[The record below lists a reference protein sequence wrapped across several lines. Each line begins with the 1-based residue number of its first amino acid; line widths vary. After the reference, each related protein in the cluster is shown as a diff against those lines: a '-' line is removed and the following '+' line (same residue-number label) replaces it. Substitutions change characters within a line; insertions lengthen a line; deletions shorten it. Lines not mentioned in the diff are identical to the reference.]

1 MTVVT
6 RFAPSPT
13 GFMHIGNARTALFNY
28 LFARHMGGK
37 FLLRIEDT
45 DRERSTQA
53 AIDAIFE
60 SLQWMGL
67 EWDGEAV
74 LQSTRLERHTE
85 VAQKLLEA
93 GKAYPCYCSPEELEA
108 MREKARL
115 EKRTIRY
122 DGTWRDRD
130 PSEAPKGVSPV
141 IRFKAPLEGE
151 TVVHDKVKG
160 TITVQNDQLDDMV
173 LLRSDGTPTYMLSV
187 VVDDHDMGI
196 THVIRGA
203 DHMTNTFRQKQL
215 FQAMGWDVPEYSH
228 IPLIHGAD
236 GTKLSKRHGAL
247 GTEDYK
253 NMGFLPE
260 AMCNYLLRLGWSHG
274 NDEIIS
280 KEQAVEWFN
289 LESVQKSPARFD
301 VAKLTNLN
309 GNYLREAA
317 DDRLLLL
324 IRPELEKIVGKK
336 LDDFL
341 CKRLQTGMPELKQ
354 RAKTVNELA
363 ECAQFYVHS
372 RPIPMDEKAKQDISE
387 DSIRLLRNF
396 YPILSTLE
404 RWTHEEIEA
413 TARKFAEDQEVKF
426 GELAKPLR
434 AILTGRGISPGL
446 FDVFVVLG
454 KEESLGRLDDVL
466 GVYS

>member
-45 DRERSTQA
+45 DRERSTQP

-60 SLQWMGL
+60 SLKWMGL

-85 VAQKLLEA
+85 VAKKLLEM
-93 GKAYPCYCSPEELEA
+93 GKAYPCYCSPQELEA

-309 GNYLREAA
+309 GNYLREAG
-317 DDRLLLL
+317 DERLLSL
-324 IRPELEKIVGKK
+324 IQPELEKIVGKK
-336 LDDFL
+336 LDDSL
-341 CKRLQTGMPELKQ
+341 CRRLRAGMPELKQ

-404 RWTHEEIEA
+404 RWSHEEIEA
-413 TARKFAEDQEVKF
+413 VARKFAEDQGVKF

-434 AILTGRGISPGL
+434 AILTGRGVSPGL

-454 KEESLGRLDDVL
+454 KEESLGRLDDILNV
-466 GVYS
+466 